1 VKRSEKN
8 DYVTS
13 LKEDFKNSS
22 SVIVTNYSGLSVK
35 ETEELRR
42 AMRKNGVKFK
52 ITKNTLTKLALA
64 NTKNEVIA
72 DLFKGPTAIA
82 YSSDSLIPA
91 KITSDFEKKF
101 ANLKIIGGAY
111 EGEKIGEEKIQFLA
125 SLPSL
130 DELRGRLIG
139 LLNAPAQQIVSVISA
154 PASQLVQL
162 INKKSKKL
170 EKAN

>member
-52 ITKNTLTKLALA
+52 ITKNTLT
-64 NTKNEVIA
+64 
-72 DLFKGPTAIA
+72 
-82 YSSDSLIPA
+82 
-91 KITSDFEKKF
+91 
-101 ANLKIIGGAY
+101 
-111 EGEKIGEEKIQFLA
+111 
-125 SLPSL
+125 
-130 DELRGRLIG
+130 
-139 LLNAPAQQIVSVISA
+139 
-154 PASQLVQL
+154 
-162 INKKSKKL
+162 
-170 EKAN
+170 